1 MEQGEFFNL
10 VASDS
15 SFLVA
20 AHEMKTPLSIIR
32 QLSLILN
39 DDETELSDFEKARIL
54 RQIDSTSE
62 RALRIVQDLTKVA
75 RLEDAMFELE
85 PVNVRRVCVDIQREM
100 SKVFELHGREII
112 LKNSKVNDLIVAN
125 YDLLR
130 SILLNFSDNALYS
143 ADENSKVEVS
153 IKNAG
158 EKIRISVRDYGEELP
173 LAVWRVIKKQ
183 KNAPVRAASRPQSS
197 GLGIFIAQNFAKAM
211 NAQIGVIRHRDGNTF
226 YIDLNK
232 SEQLS
237 LL

>member
-1 MEQGEFFNL
+1 MA
-10 VASDS
+10 VSDS
-15 SFLVA
+15 SFIVA

-32 QLSLILN
+32 QLSMTLN
-39 DDETELSDFEKARIL
+39 DGEVELLDAERERIL

-75 RLEDAMFELE
+75 RLEDAMFELA
-85 PVNVRRVCVDIQREM
+85 PVNARRICLDVQREM
-100 SKVFELHGREII
+100 SKIFELHGREII
-112 LKNSKVNDLIVAN
+112 FKNSKVNDLIVAN
-125 YDLLR
+125 YDLLY

-143 ADENSKVEVS
+143 ADKNSRVEVS
-153 IKNAG
+153 LKKSG
-158 EKIRISVRDYGEELP
+158 EKVRIAVRDYGEELP
-173 LAVWRVIKKQ
+173 LAVWRAIKKQ
-183 KNAPVRAASRPQSS
+183 KNAPVRAGSRPQSS
-197 GLGIFIAQNFAKAM
+197 GLGLFIAQNFAQAM